1 MLNTAVKSVGNL
13 VNAFTIVLGLVTALK
28 AQRLATLFAGMTG
41 RDAAWV
47 TGATGAFRNFGL
59 AITAVGVAISVV
71 NGIIQS
77 HNESMEKSQKSALE
91 SGKKAQQS
99 SAEILT
105 LYSAYVSAKQ
115 GTEQYTVAL
124 HALAEALGLTAN
136 EADNAKTNIK
146 ALTTAKLAEAMTT
159 SKAALEEWSAKQD
172 RKIGLQYMNYQLFNT
187 TNLPKE
193 IAAILE
199 DAKDIMEEAGV
210 GISYDPFTG
219 KLSDYI
225 FHSINEKAEPLIKQ
239 YEAALELKKRLDEY
253 GAKNEIDLNQ
263 YGTYSS
269 LVAYLNAGKDAYA
282 EAIQMMDA
290 YADTV
295 AAHAIRTMP
304 GIDEMMTGDLDKT
317 DVDTL
322 REYAKV
328 WEETISK
335 ITDNSFQGRG
345 KWIRESLIGMLKDQ
359 FPQIYDEWLR
369 ITNTPGADGMARSA
383 DKAASSV
390 NKLTAALSN
399 ATKAK
404 TAFDAA
410 MERDAEN
417 KGFADYQSAYATY
430 AEEIEAGRVNSQK
443 AMAAARYL
451 MAGSGTDFDTLYR
464 EKGYKGV
471 NAFMANGPYKTMY
484 GNAEKTYGEGF
495 LAVLAKIAD
504 KKTGEIKLN
513 DKVVASYKEVNG
525 QIEFT
530 VSDLQGLAEATHLSI
545 DQTWDAIK
553 ALGVYGDL
561 ESDVKNF
568 TAQLKE
574 MGKAAG
580 FAAETEEGLLTI
592 DYDKLL
598 AFAENSGMGS
608 SEWMQ
613 MKEWLYL
620 LNEIGEVEIQGVPDV
635 EGGWQNYADY
645 TEKMEDATE
654 HAAEDA
660 QTVREE
666 LSNAAQIA
674 AESTPEALGLP
685 VDVSGYEN
693 VTEQVASMN
702 AYLDQMRLNGNAEGA
717 DKMLA
722 KMQEAAEAAGGSLEM
737 VEGKITAIKDASG
750 NDADWE
756 YLRKLINNSGMATAA

>member
-1 MLNTAVKSVGNL
+1 M
-13 VNAFTIVLGLVTALK
+13 
-28 AQRLATLFAGMTG
+28 
-41 RDAAWV
+41 
-47 TGATGAFRNFGL
+47 
-59 AITAVGVAISVV
+59 
-71 NGIIQS
+71 
-77 HNESMEKSQKSALE
+77 
-91 SGKKAQQS
+91 
-99 SAEILT
+99 
-105 LYSAYVSAKQ
+105 
-115 GTEQYTVAL
+115 
-124 HALAEALGLTAN
+124 AN
-136 EADNAKTNIK
+136 ST
-146 ALTTAKLAEAMTT
+146 
-159 SKAALEEWSAKQD
+159 
-172 RKIGLQYMNYQLFNT
+172 
-187 TNLPKE
+187 
-193 IAAILE
+193 
-199 DAKDIMEEAGV
+199 
-210 GISYDPFTG
+210 
-219 KLSDYI
+219 
-225 FHSINEKAEPLIKQ
+225 
-239 YEAALELKKRLDEY
+239 
-253 GAKNEIDLNQ
+253 
-263 YGTYSS
+263 
-269 LVAYLNAGKDAYA
+269 
-282 EAIQMMDA
+282 
-290 YADTV
+290 
-295 AAHAIRTMP
+295 
-304 GIDEMMTGDLDKT
+304 
-317 DVDTL
+317 
-322 REYAKV
+322 
-328 WEETISK
+328 
-335 ITDNSFQGRG
+335 
-345 KWIRESLIGMLKDQ
+345 
-359 FPQIYDEWLR
+359 
-369 ITNTPGADGMARSA
+369 
-383 DKAASSV
+383 DKAAASV

-484 GNAEKTYGEGF
+484 GDAEKTYGEGF

-654 HAAEDA
+654 RAAEDA

-722 KMQEAAEAAGGSLEM
+722 RMQAAAEAAGGSLEM

>member
-146 ALTTAKLAEAMTT
+146 ALTTAKLAEAMAT
-159 SKAALEEWSAKQD
+159 SKAALEEWSANQRK
-172 RKIGLQYMNYQLFNT
+172 KIGIEYMWSPVYTQGMPSEMLSIMEGF
-187 TNLPKE
+187 KD
-193 IAAILE
+193 IAE
-199 DAKDIMEEAGV
+199 DAGFSIHLDA
-210 GISYDPFTG
+210 FTG
-219 KLSDYI
+219 KLDY
-225 FHSINEKAEPLIKQ
+225 FSIPKLNEGAEELITH
-239 YEAALELKKRLDEY
+239 YETALKLKEQLDRY
-253 GAKNEIDLNQ
+253 GTEAGIDLQ
-263 YGTYSS
+263 QFHGYSILSTY
-269 LVAYLNAGKDAYA
+269 LRKGKDIYD
-282 EAIQMMDA
+282 EAKAMMTS

-304 GIDEMMTGDLDKT
+304 GIDEMMMGDLDKT

-345 KWIRESLIGMLKDQ
+345 KWVRESLIGMLKDQ
-359 FPQIYDEWLR
+359 FPQIYNEWLR
-369 ITNTPGADGMARSA
+369 ITNTPGGDGMAKGA

-417 KGFADYQSAYATY
+417 KGFADYQSAYTTY

-484 GNAEKTYGEGF
+484 GDAEKTYGEGF

-513 DKVVASYKEVNG
+513 DKVVASYKKVNG

-660 QTVREE
+660 RTVREE

-722 KMQEAAEAAGGSLEM
+722 RMQAAAEAAGGSLEM